1 MQLSVGDVTIKLYE
15 RENGIQVMACAG
27 KFQQDVTLDVSPVVY
42 IKNKKTGGAM
52 KTKESDTAKLIR
64 STELQR
70 KSDASCKQVLK
81 SKWILAFILKDII
94 PEYERCSLEEIVEKY
109 IETDKISEEIPV
121 RDRIEGLDKED
132 SDMDDATVF
141 FDIRFQALLPD
152 RTRTRIHLYFDVE
165 AQNRYYPGYP
175 LEKRV
180 IYYLARM
187 QSSQLKTIS
196 QDTNYAILQKT
207 YSIWICMGTD
217 IPVSSRGTITKYEME
232 KKDILGNVRVPKEH
246 YDLMSAYI
254 LRLGEGDTDQQT
266 MGMLQTLFIDKIP
279 VAEKL
284 ERLAGKYKIPMTEEF
299 KEEVADMCSFS
310 AAMEERGMKKGL
322 EQGQEQGRSQMKRE
336 LVLEMLK
343 EKESYEKIMKYT
355 KLSYEDI
362 KAIEEEADSSR

>member
-1 MQLSVGDVTIKLYE
+1 M
-15 RENGIQVMACAG
+15 
-27 KFQQDVTLDVSPVVY
+27 
-42 IKNKKTGGAM
+42 
-52 KTKESDTAKLIR
+52 
-64 STELQR
+64 
-70 KSDASCKQVLK
+70 
-81 SKWILAFILKDII
+81 
-94 PEYERCSLEEIVEKY
+94 
-109 IETDKISEEIPV
+109 
-121 RDRIEGLDKED
+121 
-132 SDMDDATVF
+132 
-141 FDIRFQALLPD
+141 
-152 RTRTRIHLYFDVE
+152 
-165 AQNRYYPGYP
+165 
-175 LEKRV
+175 
-180 IYYLARM
+180 ARM

-254 LRLGEGDTDQQT
+254 RRLGEGDTDQQT

-284 ERLAGKYKIPMTEEF
+284 EHLAEKYKIPMTEEF

-310 AAMEERGMKKGL
+310 AAMEERGMKK
-322 EQGQEQGRSQMKRE
+322 GQEQGRSQMKRE